1 MEAAVLPP
9 DFRFLHDEHSL
20 LELHGDQFLCLK
32 KWLLVSTDYLSIF
45 VRTQV
50 FCLLKL
56 KLQAYHVQHRNRV
69 PETPFLPT
77 LSDVGL

>member
-20 LELHGDQFLCLK
+20 LEPHGDQFLCLK
-32 KWLLVSTDYLSIF
+32 KWLLASTDYLSIF

-56 KLQAYHVQHRNRV
+56 KLQGYYVQHQNRV
-69 PETPFLPT
+69 PETAVSPNI
-77 LSDVGL
+77 V